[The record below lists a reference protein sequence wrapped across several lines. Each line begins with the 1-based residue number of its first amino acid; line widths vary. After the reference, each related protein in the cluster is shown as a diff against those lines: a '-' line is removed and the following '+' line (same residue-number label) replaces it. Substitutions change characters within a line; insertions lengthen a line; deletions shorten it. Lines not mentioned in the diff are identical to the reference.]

1 MVLSMRDN
9 TFKERNTES
18 IDSHGLT
25 VQLIMVSSSKTT
37 FKVKVNITGP
47 MEENMM
53 VSG

>member
-1 MVLSMRDN
+1 MVLSMKDN

-18 IDSHGLT
+18 VDSPGLM
-25 VQLIMVSSSKTT
+25 VQLITVSSSKTT

-47 MEENMM
+47 MAENMM